1 MSNVQPDSLVL
12 QFELVC
18 ASFLSKI
25 HSLALCGILM
35 LAHFGHARNSSRWG
49 STDPPPKTENIGVT
63 CVVARGRALFW
74 QGECQGQTIKIL
86 RGVVRV
92 VRLIEDGNRQ
102 VLAFYWPGDI
112 VPVHA
117 LSRLFTADTVT
128 PCQIVRSNFI
138 NGECL
143 RDSLRDVDQI
153 VENMLS
159 LLLMMGKKKSIS
171 RIASL
176 LLSIR
181 SHLPSDT
188 KHQKR
193 FQLSL
198 PRADIADHVGT
209 SVETVCRTL
218 AEFKARKLIELPTRK
233 TIRFLDIA
241 GLSRIAHA

>member
-1 MSNVQPDSLVL
+1 
-12 QFELVC
+12 
-18 ASFLSKI
+18 
-25 HSLALCGILM
+25 M
-35 LAHFGHARNSSRWG
+35 LAHFAHALNSSRWD
-49 STDPPPKTENIGVT
+49 STDPPPKSENIGVT
-63 CVVARGRALFW
+63 CAVARGRALFW
-74 QGECQGQTIKIL
+74 QGEYQEQTIKIL

-92 VRLIEDGNRQ
+92 IRLLEDGNRQ

-117 LSRLFTADTVT
+117 LSRLFTAETVT
-128 PCQIVRSNFI
+128 PCQIVRYNFV
-138 NGECL
+138 NGVCTQDGL
-143 RDSLRDVDQI
+143 RDIDQI
-153 VENMLS
+153 LEYMLS
-159 LLLMMGKKKSIS
+159 LLLMMGQKNSIS

-181 SHLPSDT
+181 RHLPSDT
-188 KHQKR
+188 KRQKC

>member
-1 MSNVQPDSLVL
+1 
-12 QFELVC
+12 
-18 ASFLSKI
+18 
-25 HSLALCGILM
+25 M
-35 LAHFGHARNSSRWG
+35 LTHFRHARNSSTWG
-49 STDPPPKTENIGVT
+49 PTDLPPKSENIGVAYA
-63 CVVARGRALFW
+63 VARGHALFW
-74 QGECQGQTIKIL
+74 QGEYQGQTIKIL
-86 RGVVRV
+86 RGVIRI

-102 VLAFYWPGDI
+102 VISFYWPGDI
-112 VPVHA
+112 VPVHV
-117 LSRLFTADTVT
+117 LSRFFTAETVT
-128 PCQIVRSNFI
+128 PCQIVRFSSL

-143 RDSLRDVDQI
+143 RDNLRDVDQI
-153 VENMLS
+153 VENMTS
-159 LLLMMGKKKSIS
+159 LLLLMAKKNSIS

-181 SHLPSDT
+181 CHLPSDINR
-188 KHQKR
+188 QMC

-241 GLSRIAHA
+241 GLSRIAEGASI

>member
-1 MSNVQPDSLVL
+1 MTVIIQLLMSNVQPDSLVL

-159 LLLMMGKKKSIS
+159 LLLGSCPFS
-171 RIASL
+171 
-176 LLSIR
+176 
-181 SHLPSDT
+181 
-188 KHQKR
+188 
-193 FQLSL
+193 
-198 PRADIADHVGT
+198 
-209 SVETVCRTL
+209 
-218 AEFKARKLIELPTRK
+218 
-233 TIRFLDIA
+233 
-241 GLSRIAHA
+241 

>member
-1 MSNVQPDSLVL
+1 
-12 QFELVC
+12 
-18 ASFLSKI
+18 
-25 HSLALCGILM
+25 M
-35 LAHFGHARNSSRWG
+35 LAYAFARAQKSFR
-49 STDPPPKTENIGVT
+49 PGVT
-63 CVVARGRALFW
+63 DLLPESENVAQRGLGVTSAVPRGRALFW
-74 QGECQGQTIKIL
+74 QGEHQAETIKIR

-92 VRLIEDGNRQ
+92 VRLIEDGSRQ

-117 LSRLFTADTVT
+117 LSRLFTAETVT
-128 PCQIVRSNFI
+128 PCQIVRYNFV
-138 NGECL
+138 NGVCL
-143 RDSLRDVDQI
+143 QDNLRDVDQI
-153 VENMLS
+153 AEYMLS
-159 LLLMMGKKKSIS
+159 LLLMIGKKNSIS

-181 SHLPSDT
+181 NHLPCDT
-188 KHQKR
+188 KRQKC

-233 TIRFLDIA
+233 TIQFLDIA
-241 GLSRIAHA
+241 GLSRIADGGATIAW